1 MDKKAHCD
9 IMKIKVARNGR
20 VKMNKSI
27 KYSSTIKTIP
37 YLYLEMKKVAR
48 LKCQGISDDD
58 IYKTA
63 IEENLFQ
70 VNTDARKREIAST
83 VIRRLKELDDFLLD
97 KLVNGSVETSKQ
109 IALYALMKTDRLFSE
124 FMSEVFR
131 EKYILKDMVITDK
144 DFNIF
149 FHRKCEQD
157 ATVATWKEYTFY
169 KLKQVY
175 KRILFESGFIK
186 KQKKD
191 IEIVRPVME
200 QKVIDAI
207 KKCGDKAY
215 VEAMIGEI

>member
-1 MDKKAHCD
+1 MDD
-9 IMKIKVARNGR
+9 
-20 VKMNKSI
+20 
-27 KYSSTIKTIP
+27 Y
-37 YLYLEMKKVAR
+37 
-48 LKCQGISDDD
+48 
-58 IYKTA
+58 
-63 IEENLFQ
+63 
-70 VNTDARKREIAST
+70 
-83 VIRRLKELDDFLLD
+83 LLD
-97 KLVNGSVETSKQ
+97 KLVNGSVDTSKQ

-124 FMSEVFR
+124 FMSEVYR

-149 FHRKCEQD
+149 FYRKYEQD

-200 QKVIDAI
+200 QEVIDVI
-207 KKCGDKAY
+207 KKRGDKAY

>member
-1 MDKKAHCD
+1 
-9 IMKIKVARNGR
+9 VARNGR
-20 VKMNKSI
+20 VKMDKSI

-37 YLYLEMKKVAR
+37 YLYLETKKVAR
-48 LKCQGISDDD
+48 FKHQGFGDDD

-70 VNTDARKREIAST
+70 VNTDARKKEIAST
-83 VIRRLKELDDFLLD
+83 VIRRLKALDNFLLD
-97 KLVNGSVETSKQ
+97 KLVNGSVDTSKQ

-124 FMSEVFR
+124 FMSEVYR

-149 FHRKCEQD
+149 FYRKYEQD

-200 QKVIDAI
+200 QEVIDVI
-207 KKCGDKAY
+207 KKRGDKAY

>member
-1 MDKKAHCD
+1 
-9 IMKIKVARNGR
+9 VARNGR
-20 VKMNKSI
+20 VKMDKSI

-37 YLYLEMKKVAR
+37 YLYLETKKAAR
-48 LKCQGISDDD
+48 LKYQGMNDED

-97 KLVNGSVETSKQ
+97 KLVNGSIDTGKQ
-109 IALYALMKTDRLFSE
+109 ITLYTLTKTDRLFSE
-124 FMSEVFR
+124 FMCEVYR
-131 EKYILKDMVITDK
+131 EKYILNDMVITDK
-144 DFNIF
+144 DFSIF
-149 FHRKCEQD
+149 FQRKCEQD

-175 KRILFESGFIK
+175 KRILFEAGLIK

-191 IEIVRPVME
+191 IEIVRPVIE
-200 QKVIDAI
+200 QEVIDDI
-207 KKCGDKAY
+207 KKRGDKAY